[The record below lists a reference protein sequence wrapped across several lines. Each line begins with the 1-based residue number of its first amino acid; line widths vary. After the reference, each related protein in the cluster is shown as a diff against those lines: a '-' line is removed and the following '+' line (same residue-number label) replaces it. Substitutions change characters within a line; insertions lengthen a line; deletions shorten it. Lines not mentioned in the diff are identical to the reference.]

1 MYEFAVPFVVSIQ
14 RLKTMII
21 FSIYLCL
28 GGMIKMKKYIKYVI
42 IIVII
47 ILIAIAIYFFSRK
60 NETEDSQVIEYTPQ
74 EGVEIDKNQVA
85 YQENVT
91 VDALKADVGATGD
104 DSIYDVTSEYD
115 GRKILTIKPEVQFN
129 VVLAGIIENQMPEG
143 RPENLRQYDE
153 DFQDK
158 TGIWVAGNSQEAF
171 LELLHN
177 TTQNT
182 YSINSDGYLVCEN
195 TTNGNEIDEKIQNVL
210 NGEDLYIISMTGTC
224 YVADEV
230 SGEIV
235 EYPFEQ
241 MDPYQTCE
249 HYEKDNKKVFVVTTN
264 ARNELSNEEIITS
277 IFIDK

>member
-1 MYEFAVPFVVSIQ
+1 
-14 RLKTMII
+14 
-21 FSIYLCL
+21 
-28 GGMIKMKKYIKYVI
+28 MKKYIKYVI
-42 IIVII
+42 VIAVI
-47 ILIAIAIYFFSRK
+47 ILIAIAIYFFNRK
-60 NETEDSQVIEYTPQ
+60 NETEESQIIEYTPQ

-91 VDALKADVGATGD
+91 VDELKADVGATGD
-104 DSIYDVTSEYD
+104 NSIYDVTSEYD

-129 VVLAGIIENQMPEG
+129 VVLAGIIENQMPEE

-158 TGIWVAGNSQEAF
+158 TGIWIAGNSQEAF
-171 LELLHN
+171 LELLNN

-195 TTNGNEIDEKIQNVL
+195 ATNGNEIDEKIQNVL

-249 HYEKDNKKVFVVTTN
+249 YYEKDNKKLFVVTTN
-264 ARNELSNEEIITS
+264 ARNELSNEEIINS
-277 IFIDK
+277 IFS